1 MKNIL
6 MSFTFFAAIAL
17 TSISAAQAD
26 VKETHNAAAE
36 HAIRSQL
43 ARYEQALNHSDTQ
56 EIMDLYAQDAVFM
69 PQGYPT
75 VIGIDN
81 IRQAYDGIF
90 KKIRLNV
97 KFTIDEVKQFSAD
110 WAYARTRSSGTQIV
124 LGNHKESAEGNQ
136 EIFIF
141 HRTVDGVWK
150 FYRYIFATTN
160 TAG

>member
-1 MKNIL
+1 MKTVL
-6 MSFTFFAAIAL
+6 MRFTISAAIAL
-17 TSISAAQAD
+17 ASLSAAQAG
-26 VKETHNAAAE
+26 VKETPNTAAQQ
-36 HAIRSQL
+36 AIRVQL

-56 EIMDLYAQDAVFM
+56 EVMKLYTQEAVFM

-97 KFTIDEVKQFSAD
+97 QFTIDEVQQFSTN
-110 WAYARTRSSGTQIV
+110 WAYARTRSSGTQTV
-124 LGNHKESAEGNQ
+124 LSNQKESVEGNQ

-141 HRTVDGVWK
+141 HRTNGEWK
-150 FYRYIFATTN
+150 FYRYIFSTTK
-160 TAG
+160 TVE